1 VYGCKISKRLSYPL
15 LELFNI
21 AAMKLSG
28 FVSLLLVC
36 VVGVICAEH
45 QWPLHNDGIN
55 SVVEWYAFIRGE
67 FLLRV

>member
-1 VYGCKISKRLSYPL
+1 VYGCKISKPLSYTL

-21 AAMKLSG
+21 AAMKFSG

-36 VVGVICAEH
+36 ILGVICAEQ
-45 QWPLHNDGIN
+45 QWSLHNDGIN

>member
-1 VYGCKISKRLSYPL
+1 
-15 LELFNI
+15 
-21 AAMKLSG
+21 
-28 FVSLLLVC
+28 LLLVC
-36 VVGVICAEH
+36 ILGVICAEQ